1 MDLSSIGLKRSEQLP
16 HCEKEDTNM
25 KTRLGVLMIL
35 ALVAGMATN
44 TTAKPERKEVPK
56 ARFVEETLEAVGGVH
71 NPEKI
76 RIKKISSIEIG
87 ETFYHVFQ
95 GKLDTVGYHII
106 IFDNQQN
113 YLGFYKSDYPPT
125 NYEIKTCIVLDSGAV
140 DDSGN
145 TKYYKIPISADK
157 GLPPMIVLNVT
168 PVKLEKPPEKEGA
181 EEGGSEG
188 GAEAGSEGESEG
200 GKDADDAE
208 GGSKDAVETKAVPEY
223 REWTITHRGKPL
235 TVRALYVKQTFAK
248 VTLKAEASGRVND
261 FDITALS
268 KADRAYIRQFK

>member
-1 MDLSSIGLKRSEQLP
+1 
-16 HCEKEDTNM
+16 M
-25 KTRLGVLMIL
+25 KKILGIVMIL
-35 ALVAGMATN
+35 ALVAGMASN
-44 TTAKPERKEVPK
+44 TVAKTERKEVPK

-87 ETFYHVFQ
+87 ETYYHVFQ

-106 IFDNQQN
+106 IFDNKQK
-113 YLGFYKSDYPPT
+113 YLGFYKSDFPPT
-125 NYEIKTCIVLDSGAV
+125 NYEIETCIVLDSGEV

-145 TKYYKIPISADK
+145 AKYYTIPISEEK
-157 GLPPMIVLNVT
+157 GLPPMIVIGVS
-168 PVKLEKPPEKEGA
+168 PVKLEKPPETEGE
-181 EEGGSEG
+181 EEGDPEAEG

-200 GKDADDAE
+200 GEDADDAKD
-208 GGSKDAVETKAVPEY
+208 GSKDAVETKAVPEY

-268 KADRAYIRQFK
+268 KPDRAYIRQFK